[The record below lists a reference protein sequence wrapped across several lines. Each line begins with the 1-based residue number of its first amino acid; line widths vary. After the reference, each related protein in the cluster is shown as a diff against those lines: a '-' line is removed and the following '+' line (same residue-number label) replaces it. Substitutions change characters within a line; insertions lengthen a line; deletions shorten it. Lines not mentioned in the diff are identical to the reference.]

1 MFNKILIFFKNILIQ
16 IYIFFIKLIYKN
28 RLNNKIFEG
37 RTFRSCINW
46 SFIIPIEDKPIN
58 YLEIGS
64 FNGSSV
70 IDFSN
75 IFGANKK
82 SKLYCIDPWSD
93 YDEYPEYKNL
103 NNKNYDIFKKNIENN
118 KLTDKVITLRGYSHE
133 KIPELNDNFFDIIY
147 VDGNHETKYVLQD
160 GELALKKLK
169 KNGFMIFDDYDW
181 DTVKIAVDN
190 FSKKYNYL
198 ERHDIYYGWKVKQVL
213 FIN

>member
-1 MFNKILIFFKNILIQ
+1 MMVFFYNILIQ
-16 IYIFFIKLIYKN
+16 IYIFIIKIIYKN
-28 RLNNKIFEG
+28 RLNKKIFEG

-46 SFIIPIEDKPIN
+46 TFIIPIEDKPIN

-70 IDFSN
+70 IDFSL
-75 IFGANKK
+75 IFGVNKK
-82 SKLYCIDPWSD
+82 SKLYCIDTWSD

-103 NNKNYDIFKKNIENN
+103 NNKNYDIFKKNIEIN
-118 KLTDKVITLRGYSHE
+118 KLTDKVITLRGFSQE
-133 KIPELNDNFFDIIY
+133 RIPELNDNFFDVIY
-147 VDGNHETKYVLQD
+147 IDGNHETKYVLRD

-169 KNGFMIFDDYDW
+169 KNGYMIFDDYNW

-190 FSKKYNYL
+190 FAKKNKHL
-198 ERHDIYYGWKVKQVL
+198 KRHDIYYGWKVKQVL